1 MAAGSDTRRRLKELG
16 QPISA
21 RPSAGPGRMMMVG
34 ADDGSKG
41 DDPPSDDE
49 NTLNDNAT
57 LASMSVA
64 EIRSIV
70 REELLKKPS

>member
-1 MAAGSDTRRRLKELG
+1 MAAGSDVKRRLKELG

-21 RPSAGPGRMMMVG
+21 RPSAGPGNMMMVG
-34 ADDGSKG
+34 ADDGGKG
-41 DDPPSDDE
+41 SDDE
-49 NTLNDNAT
+49 ETLDDNAT

-64 EIRSIV
+64 EIRTIV